1 MGEDALPDAT
11 HACGW
16 NDLSR
21 GRLLFRRH
29 IGRTRKTRRD
39 SVAVASMIVSHL
51 FPNIETR
58 SPLCLISETQI
69 RLCLWCDPTVGQ
81 LAARIPCSVSIA
93 GIGCLVAG
101 VAARCTSGNASGV
114 LSRGRLTPASEY
126 MQASWPIKS
135 IDQAGL
141 GSTST
146 TSAVELGSGTGSPYS
161 RKHWIWD
168 CSA

>member
-1 MGEDALPDAT
+1 MGRDALSDAS
-11 HACGW
+11 HACGR
-16 NDLSR
+16 NDLIR
-21 GRLLFRRH
+21 GRLLFSWR
-29 IGRTRKTRRD
+29 IARTRKALRM
-39 SVAVASMIVSHL
+39 SVPVSQILVSH
-51 FPNIETR
+51 FWPRIETQ

-69 RLCLWCDPTVGQ
+69 QLCLWCDPAVGQ
-81 LAARIPCSVSIA
+81 LDARIPCSVSIA

-126 MQASWPIKS
+126 MQASLSIKS
-135 IDQAGL
+135 IDQAGV

-161 RKHWIWD
+161 RKHWRWD

>member
-1 MGEDALPDAT
+1 MGRDALPDAS
-11 HACGW
+11 HACERNGPI
-16 NDLSR
+16 R
-21 GRLLFRRH
+21 GRLLFIWR
-29 IGRTRKTRRD
+29 IARTRKALRM
-39 SVAVASMIVSHL
+39 SVPVSQMLVSH
-51 FPNIETR
+51 FWPRIETR

-101 VAARCTSGNASGV
+101 VAARCTSGNTSGV

-126 MQASWPIKS
+126 MQASLSIKS
-135 IDQAGL
+135 IYQAGL

-161 RKHWIWD
+161 RKHWMWD